1 MAVDK
6 GGHFLGEYLMICF
19 SILFH
24 GFTLNVPL
32 IFSYSIDDS
41 SINTQ
46 VFDFWG
52 EIKDKLDMAQ
62 WDIERMY
69 KTQ

>member
-24 GFTLNVPL
+24 GFTLNDPF

-41 SINTQ
+41 NINTQ
-46 VFDFWG
+46 VFNFLG
-52 EIKDKLDMAQ
+52 GTK
-62 WDIERMY
+62 R
-69 KTQ
+69 